1 MMNISLKTLVNAEAE
16 FKQLLDQE
24 RAKLRQL
31 PTLEFIQ
38 GLENLRP
45 AEMARMR
52 LKLEL
57 DLILGPQQVEV
68 KNDAA

>member
-1 MMNISLKTLVNAEAE
+1 MNISLKTLVNAEAE